1 MVLKHV
7 HISLSLFCEP
17 GNVLSITQ
25 NTKEGTVLVWF
36 GLIWFGFLL
45 GARQDTV
52 DEIASFTVQT
62 VKVLLAS

>member
-36 GLIWFGFLL
+36 GLIWFGFELIIYL
-45 GARQDTV
+45 NERG
-52 DEIASFTVQT
+52 SFE
-62 VKVLLAS
+62 VLFYIKMKIRKN